1 MNIILEN
8 IIFIVLLVTFLALI
22 LTLLVYVAKTPNVE
36 ELIKS
41 ATLSSPNM
49 YLNEKKSLS
58 RRYYFIKRCL
68 DIVLSIWALIVLSP
82 LLLLSVIFLIIDGVR
97 PIIKR
102 KKIVGYKCKMINIYE
117 LNTVKSEIGNKK
129 IRSQTGK
136 IIYKT
141 CLDQFPMYFSVL
153 KGDISIIGLEKIYN
167 LNTEEEI
174 GNEYWYCKPGIV
186 SISSVSKE
194 KKSLTEYNKIYVAHA
209 NIKLDIAI
217 AMYCVKSV
225 YRV

>member
-82 LLLLSVIFLIIDGVR
+82 VLLLSVIFL
-97 PIIKR
+97 
-102 KKIVGYKCKMINIYE
+102 IVGYKCKMINIYE